1 MRFKFNKE
9 IEYFFKKFLLSEKYL
24 LKKRLIRAYKK
35 KYEEELLFLDKI
47 VDKVSESVDVGV
59 YRGVYTFQLAK
70 ISKHVHSFEPN
81 PLIFPYLNKNLQ
93 KLIKNLTLYN
103 VALSDKNGET
113 ELRIPIRN
121 KYANKNN
128 YEEMY
133 ESGRAT
139 IHKNNIIN
147 SEYNSFKVRTVK
159 LDDIL
164 INNPIG
170 FVKIDAEGHEKV
182 ILVGAKEIIKKRK
195 PNLLVEIEER
205 YTNEKIESTIEFI
218 NNLGYKSYF
227 LEKNNLTKTKKL
239 RNFNTKNNYIF
250 LPS

>member
-1 MRFKFNKE
+1 MRFKFHKE

-24 LKKRLIRAYKK
+24 LKKRLIRAYNKR
-35 KYEEELLFLDKI
+35 YDEELLFLDKI
-47 VDKVSESVDVGV
+47 VDKDSESVDVGV

-93 KLIKNLTLYN
+93 KLIENLTLYN
-103 VALSDKNGET
+103 VALSDKNGES

-139 IHKNNIIN
+139 IHKNNIIK
-147 SEYNSFKVRTVK
+147 SEYNSFKVKTVK
-159 LDDIL
+159 LDNIL

-182 ILVGAKEIIKKRK
+182 ILAGAEEIIKKRK

-205 YTNEKIESTIEFI
+205 YTNDSHQ
-218 NNLGYKSYF
+218 S
-227 LEKNNLTKTKKL
+227 
-239 RNFNTKNNYIF
+239 
-250 LPS
+250 

>member
-1 MRFKFNKE
+1 M
-9 IEYFFKKFLLSEKYL
+9 
-24 LKKRLIRAYKK
+24 
-35 KYEEELLFLDKI
+35 
-47 VDKVSESVDVGV
+47 GV

-205 YTNEKIESTIEFI
+205 YTNEKIENTLEFI
-218 NNLGYKSYF
+218 NKIGYKSYF
-227 LEKNNLTKTKKL
+227 LEKNNLTKTEKL

-250 LPS
+250 LPL

>member
-1 MRFKFNKE
+1 VF
-9 IEYFFKKFLLSEKYL
+9 
-24 LKKRLIRAYKK
+24 
-35 KYEEELLFLDKI
+35 
-47 VDKVSESVDVGV
+47 DVGV
-59 YRGVYTFQLAK
+59 YKGVYTFQLAK

-121 KYANKNN
+121 KYVNKNN

-218 NNLGYKSYF
+218 NNLGSKICI
-227 LEKNNLTKTKKL
+227 L
-239 RNFNTKNNYIF
+239 NY
-250 LPS
+250 

>member
-1 MRFKFNKE
+1 MRFKFHKE

-24 LKKRLIRAYKK
+24 LKKRLIRAYNKR
-35 KYEEELLFLDKI
+35 YDEELLFLDKI
-47 VDKVSESVDVGV
+47 VDKDSESVDVGV

-93 KLIKNLTLYN
+93 KLIENLTLYN
-103 VALSDKNGET
+103 VALSDKNGES

-159 LDDIL
+159 LDDVL

-170 FVKIDAEGHEKV
+170 FVKIDAEGHEKA
-182 ILVGAKEIIKKRK
+182 ILVGAKEIIKSRK

-205 YTNEKIESTIEFI
+205 YTNEKTESIIEFI

-227 LEKNNLTKTKKL
+227 LEKNNLIKTEKL
-239 RNFNTKNNYIF
+239 GNFNKKNNYIF
-250 LPS
+250 LPL

>member
-1 MRFKFNKE
+1 
-9 IEYFFKKFLLSEKYL
+9 
-24 LKKRLIRAYKK
+24 
-35 KYEEELLFLDKI
+35 
-47 VDKVSESVDVGV
+47 
-59 YRGVYTFQLAK
+59 
-70 ISKHVHSFEPN
+70 
-81 PLIFPYLNKNLQ
+81 
-93 KLIKNLTLYN
+93 
-103 VALSDKNGET
+103 
-113 ELRIPIRN
+113 
-121 KYANKNN
+121 
-128 YEEMY
+128 MY

-147 SEYNSFKVRTVK
+147 SEYNSFKVRRVK

-182 ILVGAKEIIKKRK
+182 ILLGAKEIIKKRR

-205 YTNEKIESTIEFI
+205 YTNEKIENTIEFI

-227 LEKNNLTKTKKL
+227 LEKNNLTKTEKL

-250 LPS
+250 LLS

>member
-9 IEYFFKKFLLSEKYL
+9 IEYLFKKFFIPEKYL

-35 KYEEELLFLDKI
+35 RYEEELLFLDRI

-121 KYANKNN
+121 KYTNKNN

-133 ESGRAT
+133 ELGRAT

-170 FVKIDAEGHEKV
+170 FVKIDAEGHEKD
-182 ILVGAKEIIKKRK
+182 ILMGAKEIIKKRK
-195 PNLLVEIEER
+195 PNLLVEIEEQ
-205 YTNEKIESTIEFI
+205 YTNEKVESKIEFI

-227 LEKNNLTKTKKL
+227 LEKNNLTKTEKL

-250 LPS
+250 LPL

>member
-9 IEYFFKKFLLSEKYL
+9 IEYFFKKFPLLEKYL

-139 IHKNNIIN
+139 IHENNIIN

-170 FVKIDAEGHEKV
+170 FVKIDAEGHEKD
-182 ILVGAKEIIKKRK
+182 ILMGAKEIIKF
-195 PNLLVEIEER
+195 VCH
-205 YTNEKIESTIEFI
+205 
-218 NNLGYKSYF
+218 KS
-227 LEKNNLTKTKKL
+227 
-239 RNFNTKNNYIF
+239 
-250 LPS
+250 

>member
-9 IEYFFKKFLLSEKYL
+9 IEYYFKKFFISEKYL

-35 KYEEELLFLDKI
+35 KYEEELLYLDKI
-47 VDKVSESVDVGV
+47 VDKASESVDVGV
-59 YRGVYTFQLAK
+59 YRGVYTFQLSK

-81 PLIFPYLNKNLQ
+81 PLIFPFLNKNLQ

-103 VALSDKNGET
+103 VALSDENGET

-121 KYANKNN
+121 KYANEDN

-147 SEYNSFKVRTVK
+147 SEYNSFKVRRVK

-182 ILVGAKEIIKKRK
+182 ILLGAKEIIKKEDQIYLLK
-195 PNLLVEIEER
+195 LKSDIPVKKLKTQLNLLI
-205 YTNEKIESTIEFI
+205 I
-218 NNLGYKSYF
+218 
-227 LEKNNLTKTKKL
+227 
-239 RNFNTKNNYIF
+239 
-250 LPS
+250 

>member
-1 MRFKFNKE
+1 MNISSKNFS
-9 IEYFFKKFLLSEKYL
+9 IPEKYL

-47 VDKVSESVDVGV
+47 IDKVSESVDVGV

-147 SEYNSFKVRTVK
+147 SEYNSFGSGK
-159 LDDIL
+159 
-164 INNPIG
+164 
-170 FVKIDAEGHEKV
+170 
-182 ILVGAKEIIKKRK
+182 
-195 PNLLVEIEER
+195 
-205 YTNEKIESTIEFI
+205 
-218 NNLGYKSYF
+218 
-227 LEKNNLTKTKKL
+227 
-239 RNFNTKNNYIF
+239 
-250 LPS
+250 

>member
-9 IEYFFKKFLLSEKYL
+9 IEYLFKKFFISEKYL
-24 LKKRLIRAYKK
+24 LKKRLLRAYKK
-35 KYEEELLFLDKI
+35 KYEEELLFLDKIVDKI

-59 YRGVYTFQLAK
+59 YRGVYTFQLSK

-81 PLIFPYLNKNLQ
+81 PLIFPFLNKNLQ
-93 KLIKNLTLYN
+93 KFIKNLTLYN

-159 LDDIL
+159 LDDVL

-170 FVKIDAEGHEKV
+170 FVKIDAEGHEKT
-182 ILVGAKEIIKKRK
+182 ILVGAKEIIKSRK

-205 YTNEKIESTIEFI
+205 YTNEKTESIIEFI
-218 NNLGYKSYF
+218 NNLGYKSV
-227 LEKNNLTKTKKL
+227 
-239 RNFNTKNNYIF
+239 
-250 LPS
+250 SS

>member
-1 MRFKFNKE
+1 MRFKFHKE
-9 IEYFFKKFLLSEKYL
+9 IEYFFKKFFLSEKYL
-24 LKKRLIRAYKK
+24 LKKRLIRAYNKR
-35 KYEEELLFLDKI
+35 YEEELLFLDKI
-47 VDKVSESVDVGV
+47 VDKDSESVDVGV

-159 LDDIL
+159 LDDVL

-170 FVKIDAEGHEKV
+170 FVKIDAEGHEKA
-182 ILVGAKEIIKKRK
+182 ILVGAKEIIKSRK

-205 YTNEKIESTIEFI
+205 YTNEKTESIIEFI

-227 LEKNNLTKTKKL
+227 LEKNNLIKTEKL
-239 RNFNTKNNYIF
+239 GNFNKKNNYIF
-250 LPS
+250 LPL

>member
-1 MRFKFNKE
+1 M
-9 IEYFFKKFLLSEKYL
+9 
-24 LKKRLIRAYKK
+24 
-35 KYEEELLFLDKI
+35 
-47 VDKVSESVDVGV
+47 
-59 YRGVYTFQLAK
+59 
-70 ISKHVHSFEPN
+70 
-81 PLIFPYLNKNLQ
+81 IFPYLNKNLQ

-113 ELRIPIRN
+113 ELRIPLRN

-159 LDDIL
+159 LDDVL

-170 FVKIDAEGHEKV
+170 FVKIDAEGHEKA
-182 ILVGAKEIIKKRK
+182 ILVGAKEIIKSRK

-205 YTNEKIESTIEFI
+205 YTNEKTESIIEFI

-227 LEKNNLTKTKKL
+227 LEKNNLIKTEKL
-239 RNFNTKNNYIF
+239 GNFNKKNNYIF
-250 LPS
+250 LP

>member
-1 MRFKFNKE
+1 M
-9 IEYFFKKFLLSEKYL
+9 
-24 LKKRLIRAYKK
+24 
-35 KYEEELLFLDKI
+35 
-47 VDKVSESVDVGV
+47 GV

-182 ILVGAKEIIKKRK
+182 ILEGAKEIIKKRK
-195 PNLLVEIEER
+195 PNLLVEIEEQF
-205 YTNEKIESTIEFI
+205 TNEKTENTIEFI
-218 NNLGYKSYF
+218 NNLGYKSFF
-227 LEKNNLTKTKKL
+227 LEKNNLTKTEKL

-250 LPS
+250 LPL